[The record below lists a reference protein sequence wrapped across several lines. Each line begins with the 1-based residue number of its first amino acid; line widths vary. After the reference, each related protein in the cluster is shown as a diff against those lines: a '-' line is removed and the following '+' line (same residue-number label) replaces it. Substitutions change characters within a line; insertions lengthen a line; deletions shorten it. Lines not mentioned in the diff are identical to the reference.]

1 MPDPDLLIILHSAVL
16 LRPPGIGCTEL
27 IVAVNMSTLMKDFT
41 MLGEAHHG
49 TVFEDYEAQRSAKFA
64 EPLTSMIAMLRH
76 HHPEMTIST
85 NLWANLLGY
94 ATAGYATAELDTSE
108 DSCIRIRGYSVPQSK
123 DDPGQLLE
131 SFTFARYKY
140 SWKGLN
146 FILYRVVMG
155 YYYYQFLL
163 FPPDSDE
170 TVQSN
175 SKATDALLLAI
186 GAAMYP
192 YSNEY
197 IYLFNGVSWYAS
209 PQLYQEVQK
218 TSWKDVI
225 LDEDM
230 KLTLTDV
237 IGEFFDNEVCLSVN
251 LARRLNTIVCYSRT
265 PRLTTIGQIP
275 RSRCSLEAGL
285 DLLRAT
291 RQRKNPVTPCP
302 DALPVRETK
311 TTHSTIRQV
320 NCERVCYY

>member
-1 MPDPDLLIILHSAVL
+1 
-16 LRPPGIGCTEL
+16 
-27 IVAVNMSTLMKDFT
+27 

-64 EPLTSMIAMLRH
+64 DSLTSIIAQLRH

-94 ATAGYATAELDTSE
+94 AAAGYATAELDVSE

-123 DDPGQLLE
+123 DDPGQLLD
-131 SFTFARYKY
+131 SFTFVRYKY

-146 FILYRVVMG
+146 FILYQVVFT
-155 YYYYQFLL
+155 YYFYQFLL

-170 TVQSN
+170 TVLSN

-186 GAAMYP
+186 GGAMYP
-192 YSNEY
+192 YSTEY
-197 IYLFNGVSWYAS
+197 IYLFNGSSWYAS

-237 IGEFFDNEVCLSVN
+237 IGEFFDNEVRLPLN
-251 LARRLNTIVCYSRT
+251 LTRRLKMIVCPPGISQ
-265 PRLTTIGQIP
+265 LTILRTIGQIP
-275 RSRCSLEAGL
+275 
-285 DLLRAT
+285 
-291 RQRKNPVTPCP
+291 
-302 DALPVRETK
+302 
-311 TTHSTIRQV
+311 
-320 NCERVCYY
+320 